1 MKVVVV
7 GGTGLIGK
15 RLVALLK
22 AKGHDVAAA
31 APSTGVNAVT
41 GEGVAA
47 ALEGAHVVVDV
58 ANAPSFE
65 DAAVKAFFEAS
76 TGHLLAAAAHA
87 GVRHYVALSV
97 VGTERLQG
105 SGYFRAKWAQEQR
118 IRAGGVPYTLVRAT
132 QFFEFLDGIA
142 QSGMQGDDILLPSAR
157 MQPIAADDV
166 AAMLAVVVDSTPAE
180 GIVEIAGPQ
189 ARPMATFV
197 ADHLRACGDPREVR
211 AAADALY
218 FGMPLDDDTLLP
230 TGIARIAATDYAAW
244 SLRR

>member
-15 RLVALLK
+15 RLVALLT
-22 AKGHDVAAA
+22 AEGHEVVAA
-31 APSTGVNAVT
+31 APSTGVNTVT
-41 GEGVAA
+41 GEGLAA
-47 ALEGAHVVVDV
+47 ALEGAHAVVDV

-76 TGHLLAAAAHA
+76 TGRLLAAAAHA

-132 QFFEFLDGIA
+132 QFFEFMDGIA
-142 QSGMQGDDILLPSAR
+142 QSGMQGEDILLPSAR

-166 AAMLAVVVDSTPAE
+166 AAMLAVVVDSTPEE
-180 GIVEIAGPQ
+180 GIVEIAGPEV
-189 ARPMATFV
+189 RPMATFV
-197 ADHLRACGDPREVR
+197 ADHLRACGAPREVR

-218 FGMPLDDDTLLP
+218 FGMSLDDDTLLP
-230 TGIARIAATDYAAW
+230 TGVARIAATDYAAW

>member
-15 RLVALLK
+15 RLVALLT
-22 AKGHDVAAA
+22 AEGHAVVVA

-47 ALEGAHVVVDV
+47 ALAGADVVVDV

-132 QFFEFLDGIA
+132 QFFEFMDGIA
-142 QSGMQGDDILLPSAR
+142 QSGVQGEDILLPMAR
-157 MQPIAADDV
+157 MQPMAADDV
-166 AAMLAVVVDSTPAE
+166 AAMLAGVVDSTPVE
-180 GIVEIAGPQ
+180 GIVEIAGPE

-197 ADHLRACGDPREVR
+197 ADHLRTCGDKREVR
-211 AAADALY
+211 ATAGALY
-218 FGMPLDDDTLLP
+218 FGVSLDDDTLLP
-230 TGIARIAATDYAAW
+230 TGAARIAPTDYATW
-244 SLRR
+244 SSRK